1 MKKNT
6 LLLAVLLF
14 LQGHLCGQN
23 PNTAAFPTTVATDTN
38 LAVAK
43 RLSQSTLSASATS
56 GATTISV
63 SDGTQFLAGEIIR
76 IDSEELQITGISS
89 NTLTVTRAFNG
100 TTAASHTSGATVQG
114 IITSWHHNQMSAEM
128 QAVEARLRETTSGCQ
143 DAGSTDSYACNL
155 SPAISPLV
163 HSFPYFCFSNSKYF
177 ART

>member
-56 GATTISV
+56 GATTVSV
-63 SDGTQFLAGEIIR
+63 LDEIPVI
-76 IDSEELQITGISS
+76 
-89 NTLTVTRAFNG
+89 
-100 TTAASHTSGATVQG
+100 
-114 IITSWHHNQMSAEM
+114 
-128 QAVEARLRETTSGCQ
+128 
-143 DAGSTDSYACNL
+143 
-155 SPAISPLV
+155 
-163 HSFPYFCFSNSKYF
+163 
-177 ART
+177 